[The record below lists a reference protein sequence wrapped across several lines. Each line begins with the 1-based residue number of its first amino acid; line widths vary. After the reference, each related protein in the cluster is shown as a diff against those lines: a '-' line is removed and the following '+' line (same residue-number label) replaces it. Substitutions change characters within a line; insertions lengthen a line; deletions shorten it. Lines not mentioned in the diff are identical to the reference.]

1 VNLKKYYTQLVIY
14 LIEKLSDSK
23 VVIRQAVLKCCGQI
37 IKSHKPNIFAHQ
49 AIKYLQHTN
58 WHVREGILH
67 LIANCLIAQSHL
79 DELNGAAGENR
90 GEIAGSSQNSNNAN
104 QMIDV
109 GNGNLATSPSLIS
122 ELCQA

>member
-1 VNLKKYYTQLVIY
+1 LT
-14 LIEKLSDSK
+14 
-23 VVIRQAVLKCCGQI
+23 
-37 IKSHKPNIFAHQ
+37 
-49 AIKYLQHTN
+49 HTN

-67 LIANCLIAQSHL
+67 LIANCLIVQSHL

-104 QMIDV
+104 QMMDL
-109 GNGNLATSPSLIS
+109 GNGNLAISPNLIS